1 MDSREYLNYVLD
13 KLQERIRKLDDAI
26 LHGQKEIEN
35 MHEYYWENYTE
46 MDQYGYEDFDNQ
58 QALLGQVNANK
69 EKLDL
74 RRRFK
79 KMLDSPFFGRV
90 DFIYDG
96 EEEAETFY
104 IGIGNFSKESEDS
117 RWSMT
122 GVPRFPACFM
132 TTTKEKLTM
141 MPGRTHGGRS
151 TFQMA
156 VQDPWRED
164 DLCI

>member
-69 EKLDL
+69 EKLDP
-74 RRRFK
+74 
-79 KMLDSPFFGRV
+79 SPEIQKDAG
-90 DFIYDG
+90 
-96 EEEAETFY
+96 
-104 IGIGNFSKESEDS
+104 
-117 RWSMT
+117 
-122 GVPRFPACFM
+122 FPVFRA
-132 TTTKEKLTM
+132 
-141 MPGRTHGGRS
+141 GG
-151 TFQMA
+151 FH
-156 VQDPWRED
+156 
-164 DLCI
+164 L

>member
-104 IGIGNFSKESEDS
+104 IGIGNFSKESGRLPLVYDW
-117 RWSMT
+117 RA
-122 GVPRFPACFM
+122 RFPACFM

-141 MPGRTHGGRS
+141 MPRQDAWRAKYFPNGSTRSVAGR
-151 TFQMA
+151 
-156 VQDPWRED
+156 
-164 DLCI
+164 

>member
-104 IGIGNFSKESEDS
+104 IGIGNFSKESGRLPLVYDWRAPVSS
-117 RWSMT
+117 R
-122 GVPRFPACFM
+122 FM

-141 MPGRTHGGRS
+141 MPRQDAWRAKYFPNGSTRSVAGR
-151 TFQMA
+151 
-156 VQDPWRED
+156 
-164 DLCI
+164 

>member
-79 KMLDSPFFGRV
+79 KMLDSPFSAGG
-90 DFIYDG
+90 FIYDG

-104 IGIGNFSKESEDS
+104 IGIGNFQKNPEDS

-141 MPGRTHGGRS
+141 MPRQDAWRAKYFPNGSTRSVAGR
-151 TFQMA
+151 
-156 VQDPWRED
+156 
-164 DLCI
+164 

>member
-69 EKLDL
+69 EKLDPSPEIQKDAGFPVFRAGGFHL
-74 RRRFK
+74 RRRRRGRNVLYRHRQFFK
-79 KMLDSPFFGRV
+79 RIRKT
-90 DFIYDG
+90 
-96 EEEAETFY
+96 A
-104 IGIGNFSKESEDS
+104 
-117 RWSMT
+117 T
-122 GVPRFPACFM
+122 G
-132 TTTKEKLTM
+132 L
-141 MPGRTHGGRS
+141 
-151 TFQMA
+151 
-156 VQDPWRED
+156 
-164 DLCI
+164 

>member
-79 KMLDSPFFGRV
+79 KMLDSRFSGGWISSTTAKKRQKR
-90 DFIYDG
+90 FISVS
-96 EEEAETFY
+96 AIFQK
-104 IGIGNFSKESEDS
+104 NPEDS

-141 MPGRTHGGRS
+141 MPRQDAWRAKYFPNGSTRSVAGR
-151 TFQMA
+151 
-156 VQDPWRED
+156 
-164 DLCI
+164 

>member
-79 KMLDSPFFGRV
+79 KMLDSPFFGGWISSTTAKKRQKR
-90 DFIYDG
+90 FIS
-96 EEEAETFY
+96 ASAIFKRIRKT
-104 IGIGNFSKESEDS
+104 
-117 RWSMT
+117 
-122 GVPRFPACFM
+122 PAG
-132 TTTKEKLTM
+132 L
-141 MPGRTHGGRS
+141 
-151 TFQMA
+151 
-156 VQDPWRED
+156 
-164 DLCI
+164 